1 MNLMQNGCQNSVWT
15 CRPVRSFTAWIYP
28 PGALEYVTTFRFK
41 IIIFDE
47 LKKPSMDKDLLESL
61 RRSLGLVYF
70 DENATWL
77 WHLNHEKRVTWVEK
91 YSLWTRD
98 IAYIY
103 IYIYIERERLLS
115 REKYVCLIC
124 TYDTS
129 FTSNVERGV
138 QMSVRAAEKLSR
150 LSLISNNAISLL
162 IFVRFFTIPFHFT
175 LNPCYV

>member
-103 IYIYIERERLLS
+103 IYIYREREAVVTR
-115 REKYVCLIC
+115 KI
-124 TYDTS
+124 
-129 FTSNVERGV
+129 
-138 QMSVRAAEKLSR
+138 R
-150 LSLISNNAISLL
+150 LSYMHIWHILYIKRRKRCAN
-162 IFVRFFTIPFHFT
+162 VRQSCRETFEAEFD
-175 LNPCYV
+175 LK